1 MSRGTGKGWRRTLL
15 MVTSHALSD
24 FYATIFTPLVE
35 TFRAGMGLSVV
46 GVSALGALLGIFG
59 SMVQPLMGVWS
70 DRTDRGRL
78 AAAGLLVSAVFFGLI
93 GLAPNVAALAL
104 LLTVGATG
112 VAMFHP
118 SAAVLTV
125 RDEGRRNMAMG
136 LFMTGGGVGL
146 ALAPWVATRIVGRLG
161 LAWLWLIALPGAG
174 VAAWLYLDT
183 RGDGRGMAA
192 GRWFR
197 WRALFAAGT
206 GAAWALFAM
215 ALVRSVA
222 ITAFAFYAS
231 VLGKERGWG
240 LAGSGDALSWFLGCG
255 VVGSLAGGHLAD
267 RTDRRLLMGASCLL
281 AAPLF
286 FVYASTRGVLSV
298 PAFAMAGLVYS
309 VANPVNVA
317 FAQELYPQNASLVSG
332 VMMGMAWGVA
342 NLLLMA
348 VGAAAEA
355 WGVGRAL
362 QGVSVLAGL
371 AAVFLAFVPARA
383 AGAGG

>member
-1 MSRGTGKGWRRTLL
+1 MSRASGKGWRRTLL
-15 MVTSHALSD
+15 MVASHALSD

-35 TFRAGMGLSVV
+35 TFRAGLGLSVV
-46 GVSALGALLGIFG
+46 GVSAIGALLGIFG
-59 SMVQPLMGVWS
+59 SMMQPLMGLWS
-70 DRTDRGRL
+70 DRADRGLL

-93 GLAPNVAALAL
+93 GLSPNVGVLAL
-104 LLTVGATG
+104 LLGAGALG
-112 VAMFHP
+112 VAVFHP

-125 RDEGRRNMAMG
+125 RDEQRRSMAMG

-146 ALAPWVATRIVGRLG
+146 ALAPWVATRLVGHLG
-161 LAWLWLIALPGAG
+161 LGWLWLIALPGCG

-183 RGDGRGMAA
+183 RDDPPGMAT
-192 GRWFR
+192 GRWMN
-197 WRALFAAGT
+197 WRALFAPGT

-215 ALVRSVA
+215 ALARSLA

-255 VVGSLAGGHLAD
+255 VAGSLVGGHLAD
-267 RTDRRLLMGASCLL
+267 RTDRRLLMAGSCLL
-281 AAPLF
+281 AAPF
-286 FVYASTRGVLSV
+286 FFTYASSRGVLAV
-298 PAFAMAGLVYS
+298 PAFAVAGLVFA
-309 VANPVNVA
+309 VANPVNVSL
-317 FAQELYPQNASLVSG
+317 AQELYPRNASMMSG

-355 WGVGRAL
+355 WGVERAL
-362 QGVSVLAGL
+362 QGVSVVAAL

-383 AGAGG
+383 VGAR